1 MSRHLYFTGMLALAM
16 LAGCSRHKQATPAL
30 HATAAGSALVLSSGD
45 KQLGTPGAPLPQ
57 PLAVQVNDDQG
68 NGLPGALVRFSA
80 PAGVGFDP
88 DAVLTD
94 SNGQATTN
102 VTLADTSGRYEITAT
117 SADKKGNQLALK
129 VSELAAGYQQ
139 MLGYGLQRK
148 YCSRCHNPDST
159 PEQVSNY
166 DNLAVKPH
174 SFDQG
179 DTFNKLSDSDLN
191 AIVSHGGPALN
202 LSALMPAY
210 GSTLSESDIHAVI
223 SYIRLVSDPPYQ
235 APGVV
240 VYAKK

>member
-1 MSRHLYFTGMLALAM
+1 MTRHLSVVGLLVLAG
-16 LAGCSRHKQATPAL
+16 LAGCSRRTPSTPAL
-30 HATAAGSALVLSSGD
+30 RATAAGSALVLSSGD
-45 KQLGTPGAPLPQ
+45 KQLGTAGSPLPQ
-57 PLAVQVNDDQG
+57 PLVVQVNDDQG
-68 NGLPGALVRFSA
+68 NGVPGALVRFSA
-80 PAGVGFDP
+80 PAGVSFEP
-88 DAVLTD
+88 AAALTD

-102 VTLADTSGRYEITAT
+102 VMLADSSGRYDVVAS
-117 SADKKGNQLALK
+117 SADKKGKQLVLQ

-139 MLGYGLQRK
+139 LLGYELQRQ

-174 SFDQG
+174 AFAEG

-210 GSTLSESDIHAVI
+210 GSTLSETDIRAVI
-223 SYIRLVSDPPYQ
+223 AYVRLVSDPPYQ
-235 APGVV
+235 APGL
-240 VYAKK
+240 VYAKR